1 MERIILHADLNA
13 FFASVECLFH
23 PELKNVPMAVAGD
36 AEQRHGIILAK
47 NELAK
52 ACGVKTAEP
61 IWQAKR
67 KCPDLLTVA
76 PRHDEYGKYSRIVKE
91 IYNWFTDRVESF
103 GLDECWLDM
112 TGCLPDPSESVNFA
126 DRLRKTVRDETG
138 LTVSVGVSWNKV
150 FAKLGSDLKKPDA
163 TTAITKENYHEIV
176 WPLPANDLLF
186 VGRATDNALRRY
198 GVHTIG
204 DIAASPPEF
213 LQRVLGK
220 LGRELWIY
228 ANGLDASP
236 VAAAEEQREI
246 KTVGNSIT
254 TAQDI
259 VDIEE
264 ARKYIYL
271 LSENVAQRLRRH
283 EFKCR
288 TVQITL
294 KDKNFRVIERQGKL
308 KLPSCTCAEIADKAM
323 ELLSQHYQFQTPLRL
338 IGVRAC
344 DLTDPAEGE
353 QLVLFDGSAKHS
365 KVEKLEKSLDI
376 IRAKFGQDS
385 VLRAVTMENKANLKE
400 E

>member
-13 FFASVECLFH
+13 FFASIECLFH
-23 PELKNVPMAVAGD
+23 PELKSVPMAVAGD

-91 IYNWFTDRVESF
+91 IYNRFTDRVESF

-112 TGCLPDPSESVNFA
+112 TGCLPDPAGAVNFA

-163 TTAITKENYHEIV
+163 TTAITRDNYREVV

-259 VDIEE
+259 IDIEE

-271 LSENVAQRLRRH
+271 LSESVAQRLRRH

-294 KDKNFRVIERQGKL
+294 KDKDFRVIERQGKL

-323 ELLSQHYQFQTPLRL
+323 ELLSKHYQFQTPLRL

-365 KVEKLEKSLDI
+365 KAEKLEKSLDI

-385 VLRAVTMENKANLKE
+385 VLRAVTMENKENLKE